1 MNGGF
6 EIDVLPPMD
15 EGMAQAFDLLSQM
28 DTFETVIPAID
39 ETVNILAGFRRSLF
53 DEGSISEHTLRCLE
67 IMVEIPMKRS
77 VSAHQSLQADCFPK
91 YYHLYLEDL
100 ERMCTRIVE
109 EAKNPFRPLLALE
122 ADVTPFV
129 NKLSEHNV
137 VGSMFLKK
145 LAAMR
150 VAFDTGDRECF
161 RRLLDALNAQIIIL
175 FLKLTPY
182 LKLVEKLK
190 RYLRFDDQF
199 QFGFVANSN
208 VANAVSVSDHA
219 ILRGLHGF

>member
-1 MNGGF
+1 
-6 EIDVLPPMD
+6 MD

-28 DTFETVIPAID
+28 DTFETVIPDIN
-39 ETVNILAGFRRSLF
+39 ETVNILAGFRRSLL

-77 VSAHQSLQADCFPK
+77 VTSYQYPQADCLPK

-109 EAKNPFRPLLALE
+109 KAKNPFRHMSALE
-122 ADVTPFV
+122 ADVTPFM

-137 VGSMFLKK
+137 VGSIFLKK
-145 LAAMR
+145 LTAAR

-161 RRLLDALNAQIIIL
+161 RRLLDALNADIIIL

-182 LKLVEKLK
+182 FKLVKKLK
-190 RYLRFDDQF
+190 RCLRFDDQF

-208 VANAVSVSDHA
+208 VANAVRVSDRA
-219 ILRGLHGF
+219 IIQWFTRILIELLD